1 MVIIFPSRRLEG
13 EWVAL
18 LAGMAAVAAGLAV
31 EFVGWLSVREGEL
44 APVAEAADVTLDQ
57 ARAIINSLFA
67 VLVGVSM
74 FCGSIWLLLLW
85 RVYRRRRR
93 GALITATLFGVIW
106 MLVEIPS
113 VTGHTYGGGLT
124 AIPAVVTEI
133 ALVVTLACLH
143 APTGRAVQRWLR
155 PASPGPTRADLR
167 LTAAAEH
174 RCRRPRR
181 SSDSPMPS
189 TSTLPTFLDQ

>member
-1 MVIIFPSRRLEG
+1 VVIIFPSRRLEG

-31 EFVGWLSVREGEL
+31 DLAAWLSVRESDL
-44 APVAEAADVTLDQ
+44 TPVTETADVTLDQ

-93 GALITATLFGVIW
+93 GARITATLLAVIW

-113 VTGHTYGGGLT
+113 VTGHTPGGGLT
-124 AIPAVVTEI
+124 AIPAAVTEI

-155 PASPGPTRADLR
+155 PASPVPTRADLR
-167 LTAAAEH
+167 PTPATEH
-174 RCRRPRR
+174 RFRRHRR
-181 SSDSPMPS
+181 SSHSAMP
-189 TSTLPTFLDQ
+189 STLPTFLDE